1 MFIANFCFTFGGFA
15 PFMSGQQL
23 HVLPL
28 VFGACVMLETE
39 NGADHLH
46 KRQNSKQVPELRAFH
61 ASTNGRRK

>member
-1 MFIANFCFTFGGFA
+1 MANFGVSVGGFVC
-15 PFMSGQQL
+15 FMSGQQL

-28 VFGACVMLETE
+28 VFGACVMLEPE

-46 KRQNSKQVPELRAFH
+46 KRQNYKQVPELSACR